1 MATAPTKDGINM
13 KKSPATAR
21 AVPQASIEEL
31 VVQDVPAEASQISRD
46 VEEEKS
52 ESSRNHQVNFQ
63 VDHAAVMCLKDARLH
78 LVTIA

>member
-13 KKSPATAR
+13 TESSATAR

-31 VVQDVPAEASQISRD
+31 VVRYVPAEASQISGD

-52 ESSRNHQVNFQ
+52 EFSRNHQVIFH
-63 VDHAAVMCLKDARLH
+63 VDHTAVMYLKGARLH
-78 LVTIA
+78 PVTIA